1 MSFRIKYLCAV
12 AIKPSSNHQKKLAN
26 VSIAA
31 YFLLGPAIAPDMWA
45 SRTLARN
52 GILSNSSC
60 LVAKDLPIPGEDS
73 PSHRQFSGDV
83 APALILTPRPPPLDF
98 TPPRM

>member
-31 YFLLGPAIAPDMWA
+31 YFLLGPAIAPDM
-45 SRTLARN
+45 N
-52 GILSNSSC
+52 
-60 LVAKDLPIPGEDS
+60 E
-73 PSHRQFSGDV
+73 
-83 APALILTPRPPPLDF
+83 
-98 TPPRM
+98 